1 MNLPNKLT
9 LLRVA
14 LVPVFVIV
22 MTVGIPAPWV
32 NIIAASVFG
41 VTSLTDMLDGKIA
54 RKYDLVTDF
63 GKFMDPVADKFMV
76 FSALITMLA
85 NDAFSYMRVLLLCLT
100 LVVIFRELA
109 VTSLRMVVSG
119 KASATAL
126 AANMLGK
133 IKTVS
138 QITFILTAL
147 LEPVIFGYI
156 PIVNVVAEYHIL
168 TYATM
173 AFMAVMTVWSGLNYA
188 RAYGK
193 FLDLK

>member
-14 LVPVFVIV
+14 LVPVFVVV

-32 NIIAASVFG
+32 NIIAAAVFG

-168 TYATM
+168 TCATM

>member
-22 MTVGIPAPWV
+22 MTVGISAPWV
-32 NIIAASVFG
+32 NIIAAAVFG

-76 FSALITMLA
+76 FSALITMLS

-156 PIVNVVAEYHIL
+156 PIVDVVAEYHIL

>member
-14 LVPVFVIV
+14 LVPVFVVV

-32 NIIAASVFG
+32 NIIAAAVFG

-156 PIVNVVAEYHIL
+156 PVVNIVAEYHIL